1 MQFKYPEILYAL
13 FLLLIPII
21 VHLFQLRK
29 FQKESFTNVAFLK
42 KVTLQTRKSSQIKK
56 WLTLLTRML
65 LLACVIIAF
74 AQPFI
79 SKNNTF
85 NTTPETVIYLDN
97 SFSMQA
103 KGENGELLK
112 RAVQELIENLEPDDP
127 ISLIT
132 NTEVYKNTTLKSIQ
146 NDLLQ
151 LEYVSNQLHYDAALL
166 KSSKLFS
173 STPNVNRN
181 LVFISDFQ
189 ELDKTFS
196 VKKDSSYNIYPV
208 QLKPVNTQNVAID
221 SLSLSSTTVSNTT
234 LQVFLKS
241 NGNVT
246 NNVSI
251 SLFDDEKLLA
261 KTTTYLSDKGIAE
274 FTITEKS
281 ISKGKIVIED
291 TSLQFDNTLFFNI
304 NTPSE
309 INVLTIHENT
319 TSNYLER
326 LFASNEF
333 QLTTTSLNQLNYSA
347 IEKQQLIVLNE
358 LESIPS
364 SLTNSLNAF
373 IKAGGY
379 VVIIPNSKSEI
390 ANYNAFLGI
399 YGIQLQNA
407 ITTEKRVMSINY
419 SHPIYKNVFEK
430 QESNFQYPKVN
441 TFFPINTNTVTPSE
455 ALSFEDGKPFLV
467 TQNQLA
473 VFTAALNSENSNF
486 SEYDLIVP
494 TFYKLARQSLQK
506 AQLYYTI
513 GNENT
518 FDIPVNLEQ
527 DGVLSLTKEDVNLI
541 PMQQYFNDKVTI
553 TTSYIP
559 YLAGVYS
566 IKNKTESIANVSF
579 NYNRH
584 ESDLIYQ
591 DLSLL
596 NNVVISNSVSTIFE
610 RIKSDTKI
618 NALWKW
624 FVIFA
629 LAFIIIEMLIL
640 KYFK

>member
-1 MQFKYPEILYAL
+1 MQFKHPEILYAL

-56 WLTLLTRML
+56 WVTLLTRML
-65 LLACVIIAF
+65 LLACVIVAF
-74 AQPFI
+74 AQPFT

-112 RAVQELIENLEPDDP
+112 RAVQELIENLDPNEP
-127 ISLIT
+127 ISLVT

-151 LEYVSNQLHYDAALL
+151 MEYAPNQLPYDAAIL

-173 STPNVNRN
+173 NTTNLNRN

-189 ELDKTFS
+189 EQDKAFS
-196 VKKDSSYNIYPV
+196 VQLDSLYNIHPV
-208 QLKPVNTQNVAID
+208 QLKPVNTQNIAID
-221 SLSLSSTTVSNTT
+221 SLSIKNTTASNTT

-241 NGNVT
+241 NESSSRNVP
-246 NNVSI
+246 I
-251 SLFDDEKLLA
+251 SLFDGEKLLA
-261 KTTTYLSDKGIAE
+261 KTTTNLTDNAVAE
-274 FTITEKS
+274 FTLTEKS
-281 ISKGKIVIED
+281 ITNGQIVIDD
-291 TSLQFDNTLFFNI
+291 TSLQFDNTLYFNI
-304 NTPSE
+304 DEPSA
-309 INVLTIHENT
+309 INVLTIQEAT
-319 TSNYLER
+319 SSNYLER
-326 LFASNEF
+326 LFASDEF

-358 LESIPS
+358 LGTIPGS
-364 SLTNSLNAF
+364 LANSLTAF
-373 IKAGGY
+373 MKQGGY
-379 VVIIPNSKSEI
+379 VVIIPNSTSEI
-390 ANYNAFLGI
+390 ANYNALLGLF
-399 YGIQLQNA
+399 GMQLQDA
-407 ITTEKRVMSINY
+407 VTTEKRVTQINY

-441 TFFPINTNTVTPSE
+441 TFFPAQSASGSNV
-455 ALSFEDGKPFLV
+455 LSFEDGKPFLV
-467 TQNQLA
+467 TNNQLA
-473 VFTAALNSENSNF
+473 LFTAALNTVNSNF

-494 TFYKLARQSLQK
+494 TFYNLARQSLQK

-513 GNENT
+513 GIENS
-518 FDIPVNLEQ
+518 FDVPVNLEQ
-527 DGVLSLTKEDVNLI
+527 DGVLSLENENGNMI

-553 TTSYIP
+553 TTTDLP
-559 YLAGVYS
+559 ETAGVYS
-566 IKNKTESIANVSF
+566 IKNKTTTITNVSF

-584 ESDLIYQ
+584 ESDLNYQ

-596 NNVVISNSVSTIFE
+596 KNVNISNSVSDIFE
-610 RIKSDTKI
+610 TIKSDTKI

-624 FVIFA
+624 FIIFA

>member
-1 MQFKYPEILYAL
+1 MQFKHPEILYAL

-56 WLTLLTRML
+56 WITLLTRML
-65 LLACVIIAF
+65 LLACVIVAF
-74 AQPFI
+74 AQPFT

-112 RAVQELIENLEPDDP
+112 RAVQELIENLDPNEP
-127 ISLIT
+127 ISLVT
-132 NTEVYKNTTLKSIQ
+132 NTEVFKNTTLKSIQ

-151 LEYVSNQLHYDAALL
+151 MEYAPNQLPYDAAVL

-173 STPNVNRN
+173 NTANLNRN

-189 ELDKTFS
+189 EQDKAFGVHLDS
-196 VKKDSSYNIYPV
+196 LYNMHLV
-208 QLKPVNTQNVAID
+208 QLKPVNTQNIAID
-221 SLSLSSTTVSNTT
+221 SLSVNNATTTNTT
-234 LQVFLKS
+234 LHVFLKS
-241 NGNVT
+241 SEGVSRNVP
-246 NNVSI
+246 I
-251 SLFDDEKLLA
+251 SLFDGEKLLA
-261 KTTTYLSDKGIAE
+261 KTTVNLTDQAIGE
-274 FTITEKS
+274 FRLTEKS
-281 ISKGKIVIED
+281 ISNGQIVIDD
-291 TSLQFDNTLFFNI
+291 TSLQFDNTLYFNI
-304 NTPSE
+304 DEPSA
-309 INVLTIHENT
+309 INVLTIQED
-319 TSNYLER
+319 TSSSYLER

-358 LESIPS
+358 LGSIPGS
-364 SLTNSLNAF
+364 LANSLTTF
-373 IKAGGY
+373 MKQGGY
-379 VVIIPNSKSEI
+379 VVIIPNLTSET
-390 ANYNAFLGI
+390 ANYNALLGL

-407 ITTEKRVMSINY
+407 VTTEKRVTRINY

-441 TFFPINTNTVTPSE
+441 TFFPIQSASGPNV
-455 ALSFEDGKPFLV
+455 LGFEDGKPFLV
-467 TQNQLA
+467 TNNQIAL
-473 VFTAALNSENSNF
+473 FTAALNTGNSNF

-494 TFYKLARQSLQK
+494 TFYNLARQSLQK

-513 GNENT
+513 GIENS
-518 FDIPVNLEQ
+518 FDVPVNLEQ
-527 DGVLSLTKEDVNLI
+527 DGVLSLENENGNMI

-553 TTSYIP
+553 TTTDLPEI
-559 YLAGVYS
+559 AGVYS
-566 IKNKTESIANVSF
+566 IKNKTTTITNVSF
-579 NYNRH
+579 NYNRQ
-584 ESDLIYQ
+584 ESDLNYQ

-596 NNVVISNSVSTIFE
+596 KNINISNSVSDIFE
-610 RIKSDTKI
+610 TIKSDTKI

-624 FVIFA
+624 FIIFA

>member
-112 RAVQELIENLEPDDP
+112 RAVQELIENLEPDNP

-151 LEYVSNQLHYDAALL
+151 LEYVSNQLPYDAALL

-196 VKKDSSYNIYPV
+196 VKKDSLYNIYPV

-221 SLSLSSTTVSNTT
+221 SLSLSSTTASNTT

-251 SLFDDEKLLA
+251 SLFDDDKLLA
-261 KTTTYLSDKGIAE
+261 KTTTSLSDKGIAE

-309 INVLTIHENT
+309 INVLTIQENT
-319 TSNYLER
+319 SSNYLER